1 MKKLIP
7 LILILGFI
15 GSGLNLQACELYWY
29 LAASM
34 SKPGKEIVKKWN
46 QQPGMCHLYL
56 ILGGSGQI
64 LSQLY
69 MAKKGDLY
77 TPASEGF
84 LEKAKDLKIV
94 KHQQLL
100 LRQTPVFGLSKSG
113 EKQIKSFSDLTKQGI
128 KIALGNPKTM
138 ALGKTYLGI
147 EKQMDAQTREKIRFN
162 TLLEAI
168 NISQVVNYLLTNAV
182 DAGIVFD
189 TTATASGISYIEIPP
204 QINAGNKAYMVTLS
218 FSTRTEE
225 VKDLIR
231 FIYGQKSIFKQY
243 GFSLSSPVD

>member
-1 MKKLIP
+1 MKQLTQV
-7 LILILGFI
+7 LLILGFVVC
-15 GSGLNLQACELYWY
+15 SARLQACELYWY

-34 SKPGKEIVKKWN
+34 TKPGKEVVEKWN

-64 LSQLY
+64 LSQLV

-84 LEKAKDLKIV
+84 LDKAKNLKIV
-94 KHQQLL
+94 KDQQLL
-100 LRQTPVFGLSKSG
+100 LEQTPVFGLSKSG
-113 EKQIKSFSDLTKQGI
+113 EKLVKSFSDLTKQGI

-147 EKQMDAQTREKIRFN
+147 EKRMDTQTKEKIRSN
-162 TLLEAI
+162 TLLKAI
-168 NISQVVNYLLTNAV
+168 NVSQVVNYLLTNTV

-189 TTATASGISYIEIPP
+189 TTAAAHGIAYVDIPR
-204 QINAGNKAYMVTLS
+204 QISVSNRAFLVTLT

-231 FIYGQKSIFKQY
+231 FIHQQNSIFNRY
-243 GFSLSSPVD
+243 GFNLSHPVD